1 MILIIKYKNNQRF
14 KVMKKLYTAIF
25 ATLFVLNANA
35 QTFQGT
41 LLNAL
46 EQNKPSSTASQ
57 ETLDKL
63 KVAIMNSFQIVI
75 SDTTYSENTTLEELT
90 DLHKAYYK
98 IVDSGAQDK
107 DLLVLASHIKDIAA
121 SKYAVLLAEY
131 EVKKYKLSEQEQ
143 TNLAD
148 FISLAIPKS
157 DGFMMPNEGSLN
169 EDIIKLSSGI
179 FSKIDIKSKKLEE
192 TREAVYKMM
201 IDFSKS

>member
-1 MILIIKYKNNQRF
+1 
-14 KVMKKLYTAIF
+14 MKKLYTAIF

-157 DGFMMPNEGSLN
+157 DGFMMPNEGSLD

-192 TREAVYKMM
+192 TREKVYKMM

>member
-157 DGFMMPNEGSLN
+157 DGFIMPNEGSLN